1 MRLLTKD
8 HITTETTDEELMEAI
23 SNGNQKAFGIL
34 YDRWS
39 RIMLNYFYKM
49 LWQDREKAEDFMQ
62 DLFTKIIHK
71 PYLFNTSR
79 SFKTW
84 VYSVANNM
92 CKNEYRKQ
100 EVRKGTSNNLNEEIS
115 IAGTESPDKQHD
127 MNQFNDRL
135 KEELNELSDNHRKVF
150 IMRFK
155 QNLSI
160 KEIAEIMQ
168 TSEGTIKSRIFYT
181 LKKLSENLKE
191 FNPTMVKIITGII
204 LWMNY

>member
-1 MRLLTKD
+1 MRLLTRE
-8 HITTETTDEELMEAI
+8 HITIESTDEELMEAI
-23 SNGNQKAFGIL
+23 SNGSQKAFGIL

-39 RIMLNYFYKM
+39 KIMLNYFYKM

-71 PYLFNTSR
+71 PYLFNTTK

-84 VYSVANNM
+84 IYSVANNM

-100 EVRKGTSNNLNEEIS
+100 DVRKGTNNNLNENIS
-115 IAGTESPDKQHD
+115 VAGTDSPDKQHD
-127 MNQFNDRL
+127 FNQFNERL
-135 KEELNELSDNHRKVF
+135 KEELNELSDKHRKVF

-181 LKKLSENLKE
+181 LKQLSENLKE
-191 FNPTMVKIITGII
+191 FNPTLVKIITGII

>member
-1 MRLLTKD
+1 MRLLTKN
-8 HITTETTDEELMEAI
+8 HINIESPDEELMEAI
-23 SNGNQKAFGIL
+23 SNGHQKAFGIL

-39 RIMLNYFYKM
+39 KIMLNYFYKM

-71 PYLFNTSR
+71 PYLFNPAR

-84 VYSVANNM
+84 IYSVANNM

-100 EVRKGTSNNLNEEIS
+100 DVRKDTNNNLNENIS
-115 IAGTESPDKQHD
+115 VAGTESPDKQHD
-127 MNQFNDRL
+127 FNQFNERL

-160 KEIAEIMQ
+160 KEIAEIMK

-181 LKKLSENLKE
+181 LKQLSENLKE
-191 FNPTMVKIITGII
+191 FNPTMVKIMTGII
-204 LWMNY
+204 IWMNF